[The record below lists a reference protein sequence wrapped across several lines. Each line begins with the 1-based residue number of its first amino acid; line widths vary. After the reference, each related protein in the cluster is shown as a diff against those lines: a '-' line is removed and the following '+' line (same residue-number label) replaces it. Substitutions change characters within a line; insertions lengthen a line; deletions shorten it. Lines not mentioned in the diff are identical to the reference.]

1 KISLSLKTFEP
12 IYNYDLLKK
21 IVYSYIKKSSNLKI
35 KLGTEVVGGKIDKG
49 GTKSLVIVDLKGSK
63 HTETFD
69 YIINTTY
76 AKHNR
81 FSNWFEFPIKPVR
94 IDLVEALIVKLPLPK
109 ISLAVMDG
117 PFTNLVPTSK
127 DNIFT
132 LVHIK
137 ESILERY
144 VPKSGIPHAKKRTKT
159 MVNET
164 LQKSQEWFPI
174 LGKAE
179 VVDVRYVLRA
189 VNANREHDDARPS
202 DITYHGFGCWSILG
216 GKIVNC
222 VSTAKEIAL
231 EIKEHLV

>member
-1 KISLSLKTFEP
+1 MNRFIITTF
-12 IYNYDLLKK
+12 LKK
-21 IVYSYIKKSSNLKI
+21 CLFTYQKTPNLKI
-35 KLGTEVVGGKIDKG
+35 KLSTEVVGGKIDKD
-49 GTKSLVIVDLKGSK
+49 GTKNLVVVDSKGNK
-63 HTETFD
+63 HTEMFD

-76 AKHNR
+76 ANYNK
-81 FSNWFEFPIKPVR
+81 FSKWFEFPIKPVR

-144 VPKSGIPHAKKRTKT
+144 VPKSGIPHTKKRTKT

-174 LGKAE
+174 LGKS
-179 VVDVRYVLRA
+179 RG
-189 VNANREHDDARPS
+189 H
-202 DITYHGFGCWSILG
+202 
-216 GKIVNC
+216 
-222 VSTAKEIAL
+222 
-231 EIKEHLV
+231 